1 MGVFVGDL
9 NTGGI
14 VAGVIVVLLLLALLG
29 FGLFY
34 AHKKGYLASKSL
46 ASFYTQHISSQLSY
60 RANNMKSS

>member
-1 MGVFVGDL
+1 MILLFFVGDL

-34 AHKKGYLASKSL
+34 AHKRGYLASKLSTSL
-46 ASFYTQHISSQLSY
+46 ITKLQI
-60 RANNMKSS
+60 